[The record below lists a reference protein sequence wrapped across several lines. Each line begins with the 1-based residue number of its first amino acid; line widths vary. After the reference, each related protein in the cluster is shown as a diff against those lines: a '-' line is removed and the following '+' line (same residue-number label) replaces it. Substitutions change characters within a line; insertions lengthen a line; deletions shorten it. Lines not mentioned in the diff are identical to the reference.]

1 MSKSIDRKYSVF
13 IAGYYDDFNAS
24 RAIADDENNPNITG
38 THTHANSHH
47 GNPTN
52 DQARLNPRYTKSY
65 KQRLDGDETHNS
77 GAHEWLT
84 NDPSRNNSY
93 HWEGRA
99 QPSYPDGFTQ
109 GNRRKFGADTALPSY
124 QLLTN
129 GYNTSGHYS
138 VYLGETDPSYGKSDL
153 IPHMAETASNLW
165 LGGGLHTGSRA
176 TNPIM
181 QYASMCNVH
190 LGEISPKGVISP
202 TTATPASMLNGAAGD
217 PFTKAILE
225 PIESL
230 DSGKPFLTI
239 TTHTPENKD
248 IRLVSYANNLGATGD
263 NDIFGIRMAWR
274 NWTGYDNGATPP
286 VLYTIECGFHK
297 NAFDNDTGYTITP
310 AATHTFTTAKR
321 DTAPV
326 PGPYIARITEASGVK
341 PGYQDRSPW
350 MKNSAMVGTG
360 STIGDIPAQMIGEGF
375 DNGGTTIP
383 SDGEIPNAD
392 SVKRWQPEQMWND
405 FEFKFNFTAGTYDV
419 LHDGIVIDAGKTIGT
434 NPLTS
439 VAYTAEE
446 MYGWQVKLNSGVND
460 GLVSVGTDT
469 DQSKLTTMFDRTYM
483 WKEVADPSGSGG
495 QSVSLDNMKIQYRSN
510 GISNLTLK
518 VCDSSDN
525 LNIFSV
531 FQQETNQLQELLL
544 FRDNIHRCIWRGHVE
559 KLGINQSKPGM
570 KDITINARDFL
581 ASMDRSLPIWEIG
594 QGGEIDDTEPVGWR
608 PYESS
613 NFVEKMHFGVQSLQR
628 GTKTLGFEKPNY
640 KANTASRMRLHSSHP
655 IQMYNEEGGAPN
667 EIYRY
672 SGTYSKLMFEKPSTL
687 YANSHSMTNPLRVHA
702 TAHGYV
708 DGESLTITD
717 SLNYNG
723 TYTVRDPQTNFFYID
738 KAYTPTGSILSISNN
753 LNYDSSSSC
762 NSYYNRWK
770 IVFKDSYVTPTHNG
784 GPSARPNFG
793 KEQIVISDTK
803 VLRESGTSGER
814 NKRTDAFK
822 VSSTTTLG
830 GITVAARSSATAGNL
845 SGQILDLQ
853 WPTYNKH
860 SHSVIHNTSS
870 GGTHNVKNRLSPAT
884 FADGAASASTN
895 YSCKDTVAEVSTVS
909 AHPGYS
915 SFSGALVPYDSLYR
929 AFGYNKLP
937 GPNTNTDSW
946 QGQSF
951 DSSMM
956 ENTPQAD
963 WKADLAMAKINS
975 QGSNPMNGFVEP
987 SNNFVHGGPF
997 AVGGASYTVNNPIT
1011 RLYFSNADE
1020 INSTDLYV
1028 GQKIVMRY
1036 AREDLTTLQPAAGR
1050 NSASGSDPKRTY
1062 LLCMVFEITG
1072 FSNMLGTNMTQSG
1085 WNDQT
1090 HYLDVVQV
1098 NLPSGSGSGSDQ
1110 IMTYDWLDT
1119 MHPQNNGAGAPSG
1132 TAGYSRWFL
1141 MDSSD
1146 LYYSNET
1153 GIGTVSAANAA
1164 LVKPSIQR
1172 NIHSRWIQDMPKS
1185 LWFQKTFGNIKKDKV
1200 TTGITSGGADKPDA
1214 TMTSATFTPS
1224 VYRNGVSVNLDRR
1237 LKVNSKITAMASAGG
1252 VGEFVNPDGTVDG
1265 FTFTGLSQLSSGG
1278 YARINGVK
1286 FARESH
1292 AGGSIV
1298 RIREIDN
1305 DYKHIW
1311 ILWADMRNDGNAD
1324 ADGGTRK
1331 SDFGLMMPIGD
1342 NYNVSLEYV
1351 DSENIDGSPMKFADL
1366 KIGEDLDIWELD
1378 STKEPGTEAAWSALT
1393 GASNSES
1400 ESTYHNWENKGG
1412 AFLVVDTSK
1421 FWNIN
1426 TEANAGKTGKNGGGR
1441 TDLQDYFAVNLSP
1454 SGPIMQDNY
1463 WIEAMNSYK
1472 NVQAPFTPHPNQ
1484 MEFIHD
1490 ASLLS
1495 QDLTTTNYS
1504 PGGGYMYL
1512 DDVSDFADSGVGRIV
1527 AADGNGTQRM
1537 EYTYWFVWTN
1547 RDTSLNRLEGVK
1559 SVMMQPADLSSSSI
1573 RASHLSSL
1581 QAALTGGYSPIG
1593 NVNAIVLDDY
1603 DSVTAYNSLAP
1614 INGMMFMMRIAGK
1627 IETKNSGTWYEHDKL
1642 RFLDMASQTKHWLG
1656 KSQTTGI
1663 TDLANT
1669 PITKDINI
1677 NSNSWVWA
1685 YSGSTDVYGSAT
1697 DCKGESNMSSIAK
1710 IQKSSGVGVGG
1721 TGLTFTYQIGRDG
1734 RLEFRP
1740 GYSSF
1745 FNFTRNTLNISNMKT
1760 SVQTKVTNVRLYFN
1774 GSKSFCDY
1782 PETVGDENIRWKIID
1797 MPEIGTINEAKYIA
1811 KQEYLKHKKAPISI
1825 SAKVVRGLSSSDV
1838 MLDGARYG
1846 YIADPSVSA
1855 YGMRNQ
1861 HWYSR
1866 TDGTHFN
1873 GKCNALDGQIN
1884 NTTVAN
1890 VGSSAHDA
1898 ALVGTDSGYPT
1909 SLLWK
1914 GWNYWYG
1921 ANSLSNAIQL
1931 VHAPQNFPKYS
1942 STTGNQ
1948 LRVFITLNGFKSGSN
1963 ITASSTL
1970 EEAADA
1976 VRFRLFLVDPIF
1988 KDDTARNT
1996 GYEASFGFRTDGTTP
2011 NVICESEA
2019 YFAES
2024 QGGYLYNAKT
2034 NKPGGGTWGSSDA
2047 FSLTSDLSNG
2057 FSEIVVPPM
2066 YWVDG
2071 NAPADADKKIIVSV
2085 NTEYLKAILRNRCGT
2100 DPTMLSNMAHKLGSP
2115 LGATFQAENTPNP
2128 HSLFPLGGR
2137 HYAEMGSGNQERY
2150 MWQAPRLIINDDV
2163 NFKTATAA
2171 TYSDSTYGFTNK
2183 PLIINDVNWTV
2194 KTGGQEDVTLGLTTD
2209 ESHFLNSIST
2219 FIAPPTSK
2227 DPVKPPSGSG
2237 GTTTGRG
2244 GEDGEE
2250 GEPMPDDGAQ
2260 DDPIP
2265 NPKPKPQPEVHPGLG
2280 GNQTGYSAHTAGM
2293 VMGVNNMSSGMLNRI
2308 KGKMQF
2314 PVSNGDWALLGQ
2326 ERPLAAA
2333 IGRQTLVSNDG
2344 AFTPSSGTA
2353 ALSETGITLPGQAS
2367 TPQGDN
2373 PDTTQKEVAE
2383 VSGIQIVPSNAASNL
2398 VSINTGLTFS
2408 GESDQANPNE
2418 KVFGGSESNANNQY
2432 VDGQAVVYTTVTCV
2446 ETGDSATQETA
2457 IALLASSGKQ
2467 NLFTKKVNGADVPG
2481 NHLEI
2486 KIERVA
2492 GEGNDTALHGAIK
2505 LSSISVE
2512 MDIATDISPNA
2523 SDYFNTA

>member
-1 MSKSIDRKYSVF
+1 M

-52 DQARLNPRYTKSY
+52 GEARLNPRYKKSY
-65 KQRLDGDETHNS
+65 KERLLGDETHNS

-84 NDPSRNNSY
+84 NDPSRNYSY
-93 HWEGRA
+93 QWEGRA

-109 GNRRKFGADTALPSY
+109 GNRRKFGADNALPSY

-153 IPHMAETASNLW
+153 IPHLGQRTTGNGALW
-165 LGGGLHTGSRA
+165 IGGGLNAGSQS

-181 QYASMCNVH
+181 QYASLCNVH
-190 LGEISPKGVISP
+190 LGEISPVNPDHI
-202 TTATPASMLNGAAGD
+202 TTANQGTLSNGAAGD
-217 PFTKAILE
+217 PFAKAILE

-230 DSGKPFLTI
+230 DSGKPFLTV

-248 IRLVSYANNLGATGD
+248 IRVVSYANNLGATGD

-286 VLYTIECGFHK
+286 VVYTIECGFHK
-297 NAFDNDTGYTITP
+297 AAFSDDAGYTITP

-321 DTAPV
+321 DTAPI
-326 PGPYIARITEASGVK
+326 PGPYVARITEATGVK
-341 PGYQDRSPW
+341 PGYEDRSPW

-360 STIGDIPAQMIGEGF
+360 TTIGNANAQMIGEGF
-375 DNGGTTIP
+375 DNGGTTVP
-383 SDGEIPNAD
+383 SNNEIVNAD
-392 SVKRWQPEQMWND
+392 SVKRWQTEQIWND

-434 NPLTS
+434 NPLTG

-469 DQSKLTTMFDRTYM
+469 DQSKLTTMFDRAYM
-483 WKEVADPSGSGG
+483 WKEVADPTGSGG
-495 QSVSLDNMKIQYRSN
+495 QLVTLDNMKVMYRSN

-518 VCDSSDN
+518 VCDASDN

-559 KLGINQSKPGM
+559 KLGVNQSKPGM

-628 GTKTLGFEKPNY
+628 GTKTLGFDAPNY
-640 KANTASRMRLHSSHP
+640 TAEASSRMRLHSAHP

-667 EIYRY
+667 QIYRY
-672 SGTYSKLMFEKPSTL
+672 SGNYSKLMFEKPSEL
-687 YANSHSMTNPLRVHA
+687 YANSHGMTNPLRVHA

-708 DGESLTITD
+708 DGETMTITD
-717 SLNYNG
+717 TTNYNG
-723 TYTVRDPQTNFFYID
+723 TYTVRDPELDFFYID
-738 KAYTPTGSILSISNN
+738 KAYTATGKILSISNN
-753 LNYDSSSSC
+753 LNYDSSSAC
-762 NSYYNRWK
+762 QTFNNKWK
-770 IVFKDSYVTPTHNG
+770 IVFEDSYITPAHNG
-784 GPSARPNFG
+784 GPSTRPIMG

-803 VLRESGTSGER
+803 VLRGASISGER
-814 NKRTDAFK
+814 DKRTDAFK
-822 VSSTTTLG
+822 TTSTTTAG
-830 GITVAARSSATAGNL
+830 GITVEARDRTTSNL
-845 SGQILDLQ
+845 SGQVLDLM
-853 WPTYNKH
+853 WPTYNRH
-860 SHSVIHNTSS
+860 TSNSIHNSQS
-870 GGTHNVKNRLSPAT
+870 GGSLNVKIRSSPAT
-884 FADGAASASTN
+884 FAYGSHPTTKT
-895 YSCKDTVAEVSTVS
+895 YSCKDTVAEVSLHS
-909 AHPGYS
+909 AHPGYGRQS
-915 SFSGALVPYDSLYR
+915 SPSIPYDSLYR
-929 AFGYNKLP
+929 AFGFNKLP
-937 GPNTNTDSW
+937 GPSASGDSW
-946 QGQSF
+946 HGASF
-951 DSSMM
+951 DSTTMSTRTQAEWEADVSMA
-956 ENTPQAD
+956 Q
-963 WKADLAMAKINS
+963 INCK
-975 QGSNPMNGFVEP
+975 GSNPMANFTGP
-987 SNNFVHGGPF
+987 SNNLVHGGPF
-997 AVGGASYTVNNPIT
+997 AVGGASYTVNNQIT
-1011 RLYFSNADE
+1011 RLYFDNADE
-1020 INSTDLYV
+1020 INTTDLYL
-1028 GQKIVMRY
+1028 GQKIVLRY
-1036 AREDLTTLQPAAGR
+1036 ARDDGVMLQPAAGR
-1050 NSASGSDPKRTY
+1050 NSAGGTQPKQTQ
-1062 LLCMVFEITG
+1062 LLVMVFEITG
-1072 FSNMLGTNMTQSG
+1072 WANMLGTQVNQNA
-1085 WNDQT
+1085 WNAQT

-1098 NLPSGSGSGSDQ
+1098 NLPSGSGSGNDQ
-1110 IMTYDWLDT
+1110 VMTYDWLDC
-1119 MHPQNNGAGAPSG
+1119 MHPQNAGNGSPSG
-1132 TAGYSRWFL
+1132 SAGFARWFL
-1141 MDSSD
+1141 MDSYD
-1146 LYYSNET
+1146 LEYSNEV
-1153 GIGTVSAANAA
+1153 GVGTVSIANASLA
-1164 LVKPSIQR
+1164 QPTVQR
-1172 NIHSRWIQDMPKS
+1172 NIHSRWIQDLPKS
-1185 LWFQKTFGNIKKDKV
+1185 LWFQKTFGNIKPTKA
-1200 TTGITSGGADKPDA
+1200 TTGITSSGTDKPDA
-1214 TMTSATFTPS
+1214 TMTSSTFNPS
-1224 VYRNGVSVNLDRR
+1224 PYSNGGQIILDRR

-1265 FTFTGLSQLSSGG
+1265 FTFTGLSNLSNGG

-1286 FARESH
+1286 FATQSH
-1292 AGGSIV
+1292 PGGTIV

-1324 ADGGTRK
+1324 ADGGSRK

-1351 DSENIDGSPMKFADL
+1351 DSEEIDGTPMKFADL
-1366 KIGEDLDIWELD
+1366 RIGEDLDIWELD
-1378 STKEPGTEAAWSALT
+1378 ATKEPETQAAWSALP
-1393 GASNSES
+1393 GASNTESNSE
-1400 ESTYHNWENKGG
+1400 YHNWENKAG

-1472 NVQAPFTPHPNQ
+1472 NVQAPFNPHPNQ
-1484 MEFIHD
+1484 LDFIHD

-1495 QDLTTTNYS
+1495 ADLELTS
-1504 PGGGYMYL
+1504 HAPGGGHIYL
-1512 DDVSDFADSGVGRIV
+1512 EDVSQFRDSGIGRIV
-1527 AADGNGTQRM
+1527 ASDGSGTQRM
-1537 EYTYWFVWTN
+1537 EYTYWFVWRN
-1547 RDTSLNRLEGVK
+1547 RNTSLNRLEQVR
-1559 SVMMQPADLSSSSI
+1559 SIMMQPADLSNI
-1573 RASHLSSL
+1573 ALRASHMASL
-1581 QAALTGGYSPIG
+1581 QAALTGGYSG
-1593 NVNAIVLDDY
+1593 LANVNEILLDDY
-1603 DSVTAYNSLAP
+1603 DSVTAYNTLAP
-1614 INGMMFMMRIAGK
+1614 INGMLFMMRISGK
-1627 IETKNSGTWYEHDKL
+1627 IETKNSGTWYEHDKM

-1663 TDLANT
+1663 TDITNT

-1677 NSNSWVWA
+1677 NAQSWYWSS
-1685 YSGSTDVYGSAT
+1685 SGTTDTYGSAT
-1697 DCKGESNMSSIAK
+1697 NCKGESNMSSIAK

-1721 TGLTFTYQIGRDG
+1721 TGLTYTYQIGRDG

-1745 FNFTRNTLNISNMKT
+1745 FNFTRGTLSISDLRT

-1774 GSKSFCDY
+1774 GSKSFIDY

-1797 MPEIGTINEAKYIA
+1797 MPDVGTVAEAKYIA
-1811 KQEYLKHKKAPISI
+1811 KQEYLKNKKAPISI
-1825 SAKVVRGLSSSDV
+1825 KAKVVRGLTSSDV

-1884 NTTVAN
+1884 NTTVAG

-1898 ALVGTDSGYPT
+1898 ALVGTDSGYPN

-1914 GWNYWYG
+1914 GWNYWFG

-1948 LRVFITLNGFKSGSN
+1948 LRFFITLDGFKSGSN
-1963 ITASSTL
+1963 ITSSSTL
-1970 EEAADA
+1970 EEAAAA
-1976 VRFRLFLVDPIF
+1976 VKFRLIIIDPIF
-1988 KDDTARNT
+1988 KDSNTRNT
-1996 GYEASFGFRTDGTTP
+1996 GLEASFGYRTDGTTP
-2011 NVICESEA
+2011 NVLGEAEA
-2019 YFAES
+2019 YFAEQ
-2024 QGGYLYNAKT
+2024 QGGIIYNSKT
-2034 NKPGGGTWGSSDA
+2034 NKPGGGNWGSNDA
-2047 FSLTSDLSNG
+2047 LEVINITSNG
-2057 FSEIVVPPM
+2057 FTEVVVPPM
-2066 YWVDG
+2066 YWVDD
-2071 NAPADADKKIIVSV
+2071 NAPSDSNKKLILSV
-2085 NTEYLKAILRNRCGT
+2085 NLEYLRAILRNRCGT
-2100 DPTMLSNMAHKLGSP
+2100 DPTKLGNMAHSLGSP
-2115 LGATFQAENTPNP
+2115 LGGTWVTESTPNT

-2137 HYAEMGSGNQERY
+2137 HYAEMGAGNQERF

-2171 TYSDSTYGFTNK
+2171 TYTDSTYGFTNK
-2183 PLIINDVNWTV
+2183 PLIINDIQWSVQ
-2194 KTGGQEDVTLGLTTD
+2194 TGGKETVTMGLTTD
-2209 ESHFLNSIST
+2209 ESHFLNNIAT

-2237 GTTTGRG
+2237 GTTSGRG

-2250 GEPMPDDGAQ
+2250 GEPMPDDGNPSG
-2260 DDPIP
+2260 PIP
-2265 NPKPKPQPEVHPGLG
+2265 QPKPKPNPNIPPGLG
-2280 GNQTGYSAHTAGM
+2280 GDQTGYAAHTAGM
-2293 VMGVNNMSSGMLNRI
+2293 VMGVNNMSSGMLNRM

-2353 ALSETGITLPGQAS
+2353 ALSETGITLPGQPS
-2367 TPQGDN
+2367 TVDSA
-2373 PDTTQKEVAE
+2373 QKEVSE
-2383 VSGIQIVPSNAASNL
+2383 VSGIQIIPATVASNL
-2398 VSINTGLTFS
+2398 VSINCGITFS
-2408 GESDQANPNE
+2408 GESDKPNPNE
-2418 KVFGGSESNANNQY
+2418 KLSESGINPNEQY
-2432 VDGQAVVYTTVTCV
+2432 IDGQAVVYTTVTCL
-2446 ETGDSATQETA
+2446 ETGDTNTQQTE
-2457 IALLASSGKQ
+2457 IPLLASSGKQ
-2467 NLFTKKVNGADVPG
+2467 NLFSKKVTGADVPG

-2492 GEGNDTALHGAIK
+2492 GEGDDSAHYGAIK

-2512 MDIATDISPNA
+2512 MDIANDISPNA